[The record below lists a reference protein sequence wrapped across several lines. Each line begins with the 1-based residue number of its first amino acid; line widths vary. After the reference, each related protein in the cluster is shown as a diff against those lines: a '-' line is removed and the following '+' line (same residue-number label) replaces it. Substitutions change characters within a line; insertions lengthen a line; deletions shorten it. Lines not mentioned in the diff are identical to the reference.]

1 MPGEVESMETTN
13 TPAPAERS
21 PEEAEREYSVL
32 LEMIEHAASIA
43 PDGKSPYR
51 NAELLEGLNRAFE
64 NGVKTGVS
72 EVVRLYRIK
81 HPEETQIIRE
91 LEEIAEIQQ

>member
-1 MPGEVESMETTN
+1 MKTTN
-13 TPAPAERS
+13 TPATANRS

-32 LEMIEHAASIA
+32 LAMLEHAADIA

-72 EVVRLYRIK
+72 EVIRLYRIK
-81 HPEETQIIRE
+81 HPDGMQVFRE
-91 LEEIAEIQQ
+91 LEEIAGEIQQ